1 MSINAKDFTFCD
13 KKLSDFGFMIAN
25 IDGSLDDS
33 ASCGNVELIT
43 ARPPMN
49 TKNIIHGV
57 SYGDPI
63 KLEFQVVKYDHSRCI
78 CSENPVTN
86 EEQENLMRWLVK
98 TSYNYINFDDGDVYF
113 NVTMNVTPKKVG
125 GVIRGFEITATNDS
139 VYSYSIGRA
148 TFLYNGDNTF
158 VDNSSVIG
166 YTYPSSIR
174 VVADANGDVVFEHKE
189 DGRKMVIANCL
200 PGEELIIQCEN
211 GIIQSNVAA
220 HDLSADFNFVFLRF
234 FNTEDNRN
242 NTITVTNARNCTM
255 FYRFKRM
262 VVI

>member
-1 MSINAKDFTFCD
+1 MAINAKDFTFCN

-113 NVTMNVTPKKVG
+113 NVIINVTPKKVG

-139 VYSYSIGRA
+139 VYSYSKPYSYYYFAGKHIFTDA
-148 TFLYNGDNTF
+148 
-158 VDNSSVIG
+158 SSVIG
-166 YTYPSSIR
+166 YIYPNLVIEVNNDGEISIE
-174 VVADANGDVVFEHKE
+174 VEGDK
-189 DGRKMVIANCL
+189 KMTISNCVQ
-200 PGEELIIQCEN
+200 GEIITVDCEN
-211 GIIQSNVAA
+211 GIIESSLASHN
-220 HDLSADFNFVFLRF
+220 LSQDFNFQFIRF
-234 FNTEDNRN
+234 CNTEETRE
-242 NTITVTNARNCTM
+242 NTINIVNATITSMKGR
-255 FYRFKRM
+255 YKRM